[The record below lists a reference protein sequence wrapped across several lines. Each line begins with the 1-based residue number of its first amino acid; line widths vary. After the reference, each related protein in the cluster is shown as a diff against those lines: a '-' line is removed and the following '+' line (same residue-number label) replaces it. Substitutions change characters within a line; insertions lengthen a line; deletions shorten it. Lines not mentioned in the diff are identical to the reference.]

1 MVQRSTIGHVGLGLL
16 AGLAGVTLAA
26 CSATK
31 STAPIHD
38 LGATPADMAAA
49 GKGHVIK
56 HVLLI
61 SVDGMHNGDLA
72 HYVATHPNSVLAK
85 WSHSG
90 VTYTNVTGSKPS
102 DSFPGLMQLVTGA
115 SAATTGVYY
124 DVSYDRQL
132 SPPGSGCQT
141 VGTVVTFDE
150 TIDNDLTRLDGG
162 GGINTAALPL
172 DPNNGCKPV
181 FPWQYLR
188 VNTIFEVAH
197 EAGFLTAWSDK
208 HIGAYTIVNG
218 PSGKGVTDL
227 ANLEVAATL
236 PDGHSP
242 NDDVADNNYYDSLKV
257 NFVLNW
263 CRGLDHTG
271 THHVGVP
278 ALFGMDYQTVS
289 TGEKINGY
297 LHPDYTPTPQL
308 ANALDFVDRTLGRM
322 EQTLEATGVADETL
336 IIVAAKH
343 GQTPVARF
351 LRKIVADTLMPTEID
366 SISPNLVGGA
376 TEDDIGLFWL
386 TNQDQTAAAVDK
398 IRLNA
403 SANHAKFI
411 LWGNT
416 LTAGNAGFP
425 GFPSPLQDSRTPD
438 IIVLPE
444 KGVIYASP
452 TATKLAEHGGFN
464 DDDVDT
470 PILLFLPG
478 VPETH
483 ISTPVDNRQVAAT
496 ALLSIGLDPMRL
508 AGAVAENTRVLP
520 GWVQAYS
527 NRVQTQ
533 TIAAAK

>member
-1 MVQRSTIGHVGLGLL
+1 MVQRSTIVHVGLVFTIGAAL
-16 AGLAGVTLAA
+16 AAIAA
-26 CSATK
+26 CSATE
-31 STAPIHD
+31 STAPPRN

-49 GKGHVIK
+49 SQGHVIK

-72 HYVATHPNSVLAK
+72 HYVATNPNSVLAK
-85 WSHSG
+85 WTHSG
-90 VTYTNVTGSKPS
+90 VTYSNVTGSKPS
-102 DSFPGLMQLVTGA
+102 DSFPGLMALVTGA

-124 DVSYDRQL
+124 DVSYDRAL
-132 SPPGSGCQT
+132 SPPGSACKT
-141 VGTVVTFDE
+141 VGTTVTFDE
-150 TIDNDLTRLDGG
+150 TIDKDLTRLDGG
-162 GGINTAALPL
+162 GGINVNALPL

-188 VNTIFEVAH
+188 VNTMFEVAH
-197 EAGFLTAWSDK
+197 NAGLLTAWSDK

-236 PDGHSP
+236 PDGQQP
-242 NDDVADNNYYDSLKV
+242 NNDVADNNYYDSLKV

-289 TGEKINGY
+289 TGQKVNGY
-297 LHPDYTPTPQL
+297 IHPDYTPTPQL

-322 EQTLEATGVADETL
+322 EQALKASGVADETL

-351 LRKIVADTLMPTEID
+351 LRKIVADTLIPTQID
-366 SISPNLVGGA
+366 SIAPNLVANA
-376 TEDDIGLFWL
+376 TEDDIGLIWL
-386 TNQDQTAAAVDK
+386 NNQDLTAAAADK
-398 IRLNA
+398 IRIN
-403 SANHAKFI
+403 SATNQAKFI
-411 LWGNT
+411 LWGNS

-438 IIVLPE
+438 IIVLPQ

-452 TATKLAEHGGFN
+452 TATKVAEHGGFN

-483 ISTPVDNRQVAAT
+483 ISTPVHNRQVATT
-496 ALLSIGLDPMRL
+496 ALLSIGLDPMQL

-520 GWVQAYS
+520 GWVDAFS
-527 NRVQTQ
+527 HRVQTQ
-533 TIAAAK
+533 VASK